1 MSANI
6 YAPGLFWPMR
16 ARWPPLSTA
25 RACSRI
31 PPSSS
36 APLSSSTHIVL
47 EICFPCQHNISLS
60 HHLVTLFLS
69 HSQAFVLAHMHS
81 YSSNPP
87 SHSTFLCSFTFTGSH
102 SRAQPRPQL
111 LVPRLRAG
119 SWRVQPRVTPKRDLI
134 PSRFA
139 LRWLESDPQTT
150 QEPPPLPCLAHKG
163 TRLPVTSQ
171 RLLAFFVL
179 GGRGDGKRKETEK

>member
-6 YAPGLFWPMR
+6 YAPDLFWPMR
-16 ARWPPLSTA
+16 ARWSPLSTA

-31 PPSSS
+31 PTSSF

-47 EICFPCQHNISLS
+47 ETYFLCQHNISLS

-69 HSQAFVLAHMHS
+69 HSQAFVIAHMHS

-87 SHSTFLCSFTFTGSH
+87 SHSTLCSFTFTGSH

-119 SWRVQPRVTPKRDLI
+119 SWRVQPRDAQARPDSFPLC
-134 PSRFA
+134 PSLVGFR
-139 LRWLESDPQTT
+139 
-150 QEPPPLPCLAHKG
+150 PPDHSGAAATPLPCSHKG